1 MNIIN
6 YCISTTSVFPL
17 KLVCKDTN
25 NFKDSELYCQLYNF
39 FSAEMDPLA
48 FNNCFVKVDRIT
60 KSLAFFYHFL
70 LFKNK
75 SKSLAKLL

>member
-1 MNIIN
+1 MSMNIIN

-25 NFKDSELYCQLYNF
+25 NFKESELYCELYNF
-39 FSAEMDPLA
+39 LAAEMDPLA

-60 KSLAFFYHFL
+60 KITCVFFIPFPSVQ
-70 LFKNK
+70 K
-75 SKSLAKLL
+75 